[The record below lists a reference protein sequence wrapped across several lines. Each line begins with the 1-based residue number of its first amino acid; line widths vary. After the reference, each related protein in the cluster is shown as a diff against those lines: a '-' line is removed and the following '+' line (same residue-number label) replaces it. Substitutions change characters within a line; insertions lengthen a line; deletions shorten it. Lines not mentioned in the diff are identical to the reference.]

1 MNFRFADGHD
11 APLLGV
17 LNFNLIRDIGLPNR
31 LTIAALEQ
39 RMLDW
44 LAGDY
49 RAVIFER
56 ETGPAGYALFRNEPE
71 HVYLRQFF
79 VVREQRRHGIGR
91 SALAWLRGNVWSGQE
106 RIRID
111 VLPENRAAV
120 AFWHSVGFSDQ
131 SITMELTLSHVGE
144 DADSPFP
151 GELEA
156 DRRGAKKHPAKTLRR
171 VA

>member
-1 MNFRFADGHD
+1 MNYRFADGRD
-11 APLLGV
+11 APLLG
-17 LNFNLIRDIGLPNR
+17 LMNFNLIRDIGLPNR
-31 LTIAALEQ
+31 LTVAALEQ

-44 LAGDY
+44 LASDY

-71 HVYLRQFF
+71 YVYLRQFF

-91 SALAWLRGNVWSGQE
+91 SALAWLKGTVWSGCE

-131 SITMELTLSHVGE
+131 SITMESALPGVGAE
-144 DADSPFP
+144 ADSPSRGQF
-151 GELEA
+151 GA
-156 DRRGAKKHPAKTLRR
+156 DRGGAKEHPVIALRP